1 MRHHLLL
8 VPLAILAATASLGA
22 CGGKPTAE
30 DCKKFADRYVVLMT
44 QGDSNPEA
52 TKTVADGMKPK
63 IIAECETS
71 TRAAIIC
78 SHTAQ
83 TMEEIEACE
92 AANP

>member
-8 VPLAILAATASLGA
+8 VHLAIFVVTAALGA

-30 DCKKFADRYVVLMT
+30 DCRKFADLYVKYMT

-52 TKTVADGMKPK
+52 TKAVADGMKPK

-71 TRAAIIC
+71 TKAAIDC
-78 SHTAQ
+78 SLKAQ
-83 TMEEIEACE
+83 TMEEIEACD
-92 AANP
+92 AQNP